1 MIIKWMLVMYIFY
14 VTCTIIYFY
23 CEWLSEFVTSKLQRN
38 FRIAPL
44 KIWSA
49 VGRRISCDL
58 QKPIVNLQQTCKNQ
72 LFSLKNSVGALLS
85 ILHACE
91 IYLFLYYQLDHE
103 WSSFFSGT
111 SDWYMREC
119 LSCIN
124 FLFVCS
130 IISYFRSRSCLLL
143 VYLSFTF
150 LHITFKLFRQKQL
163 LSNFYHSLM
172 TENQMKNDQPMMNF
186 DKTQRLMTSNSQQH

>member
-1 MIIKWMLVMYIFY
+1 MIIKWMLVMYIDY

-23 CEWLSEFVTSKLQRN
+23 CEWLSEQTSTKLSDRAPENLIRRWSKN
-38 FRIAPL
+38 FLWLA
-44 KIWSA
+44 KTNCKFA
-49 VGRRISCDL
+49 ANL
-58 QKPIVNLQQTCKNQ
+58 QKPIVFAQ
-72 LFSLKNSVGALLS
+72 NSVGALLS
-85 ILHACE
+85 IYIACLWN
-91 IYLFLYYQLDHE
+91 LFILILPIRP
-103 WSSFFSGT
+103 WVIKFFSGT

-119 LSCIN
+119 LSCMN

-130 IISYFRSRSCLLL
+130 IISYFRSCLLL

>member
-1 MIIKWMLVMYIFY
+1 MIIKWMLVMYIDY

-23 CEWLSEFVTSKLQRN
+23 CEWLSEFVASKLQRN

-72 LFSLKNSVGALLS
+72 LFSRKNSVGALLS
-85 ILHACE
+85 IYIACLWN
-91 IYLFLYYQLDHE
+91 LFILILPIRP
-103 WSSFFSGT
+103 WVIKFFSGT

-119 LSCIN
+119 LSCMN

-130 IISYFRSRSCLLL
+130 IISYFLSCLLL